1 MSQWGGA
8 EHRNPSMAKE
18 LETRGGIW
26 RSEYL
31 SLFHFSLYHQGDIVI
46 SMGVPNPLPGEP
58 SASAPEREE
67 DIIDV
72 SDLIGGDAIPISPDS
87 IFALQSTTNSSM
99 N

>member
-1 MSQWGGA
+1 MTSK
-8 EHRNPSMAKE
+8 S
-18 LETRGGIW
+18 ETRRGIW
-26 RSEYL
+26 RSVLDRY
-31 SLFHFSLYHQGDIVI
+31 SGFSLPHQGDMVI